1 MRRENINI
9 KIKSNDLNRLLEFQI
24 INQLVFKT
32 MTVN

>member
-9 KIKSNDLNRLLEFQI
+9 KIKSNDLNRLLEYQI
-24 INQLVFKT
+24 IILLAFKT